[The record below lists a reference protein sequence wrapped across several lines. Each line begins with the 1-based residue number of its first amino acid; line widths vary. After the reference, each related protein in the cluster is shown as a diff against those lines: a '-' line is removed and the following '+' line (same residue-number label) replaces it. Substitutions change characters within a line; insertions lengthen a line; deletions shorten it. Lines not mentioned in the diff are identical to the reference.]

1 MEKIEDSFCNGKQ
14 PQQQQN
20 EETHTKLDRQQLI
33 DYVAKDWKLDS
44 THGLSHW
51 LRVEKNGIML
61 STPEV
66 NPYIVTAFAF
76 LHDSCRVDNGY
87 DVQHGV
93 RALTKID
100 EIRHTILK
108 NFTDQEIDRLKTAC
122 RYHTTKARTNDMT
135 VNVCFDADRLDLL
148 RVGILPDP
156 KKMATPQGAAF
167 AEHYNDFI
175 RQREER
181 WGAETTEL

>member
-1 MEKIEDSFCNGKQ
+1 MKKIEDALCNGNK
-14 PQQQQN
+14 PQKQQN
-20 EETHTKLDRQQLI
+20 DHLLNKLDRQQLI

-87 DVQHGV
+87 DVKHGV

-108 NFTDQEIDRLKTAC
+108 NFTDEEIERLKTAC
-122 RYHTTKARTNDMT
+122 KYHTTKDRTDDMT
-135 VNVCFDADRLDLL
+135 VNVCFDADRLDLP
-148 RVGILPDP
+148 RVGIIPDP
-156 KKMATPQGAAF
+156 KKMASPQGASL
-167 AEHYNDFI
+167 AEHFRYSTP
-175 RQREER
+175 Q
-181 WGAETTEL
+181 ETESDTPL